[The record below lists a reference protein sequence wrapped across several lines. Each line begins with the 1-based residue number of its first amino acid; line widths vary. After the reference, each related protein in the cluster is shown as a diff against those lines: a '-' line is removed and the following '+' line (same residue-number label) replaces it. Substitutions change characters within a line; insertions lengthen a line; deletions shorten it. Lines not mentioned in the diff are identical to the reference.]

1 MPLIG
6 LSLVVTILCAVHV
19 VRSGRPLYWI
29 WLLLIGSYLA
39 AAVYFFVAILPDLR
53 NDPRSRKATAKVL
66 DAIDPER
73 QRRRIREQ
81 LELADT
87 TDNRRAL
94 AEECLRLGDHRN
106 AADLYRSILK
116 GLYATDPLFM
126 LGLAQAQAGDGDY
139 AAARATLEALI
150 KANPDFR
157 SPDGHLLYA
166 RCLDELGEHDA
177 ALEEYEVLARSYPGE
192 QARLRYANLLRRR
205 ERTGEAHAVLE
216 DMLRRARVAPRYY
229 RDKES
234 EWLDAARRELAD
246 LRQAG

>member
-6 LSLVVTILCAVHV
+6 LSLIVTILCAVHV

-150 KANPDFR
+150 AANPDFR

-166 RCLDELGEHDA
+166 RCLEELGEHDA

-192 QARLRYANLLRRR
+192 QARWRYANLLRRR

-229 RDKES
+229 RNKER
-234 EWLDAARRELAD
+234 EWLEAARRELAD

>member
-139 AAARATLEALI
+139 AAARATLDALI
-150 KANPDFR
+150 AANPDFR

-166 RCLDELGEHDA
+166 RCLEELGEHDA
-177 ALEEYEVLARSYPGE
+177 TLEEYEVLARSYPGE
-192 QARLRYANLLRRR
+192 QARWRYANLLRQSN
-205 ERTGEAHAVLE
+205 RTGEAHAVLE

-229 RDKES
+229 RDKER